1 MMKYDSLFELLD
13 KVPHQE
19 IKYQYLHVLS
29 FITITPDVP
38 IRTFLN
44 SLEEIR
50 SHGDIQVA
58 YTMEDGRFFLHGA
71 ATILYETKISHACSK
86 VGHIEDLVV
95 TPNYRN
101 LGIALQLVDILI
113 RKASVT
119 CYKVI
124 LHCNEELTPLYE
136 KCGFR
141 KCGSHMEN
149 RF

>member
-1 MMKYDSLFELLD
+1 MKYASLFELLD

-19 IKYQYLHVLS
+19 LKNQYLHLLS
-29 FITITPDVP
+29 FISITPDVP
-38 IRTFLN
+38 IRTFLS

-58 YTMEDGRFFLHGA
+58 YTMEDGRCFLHGA
-71 ATILYETKISHACSK
+71 ATLLYEAKISHGCSK
-86 VGHIEDLVV
+86 VGHIEDVVV

-101 LGIALQLVDILI
+101 LGIAQQLVHLLI
-113 RKASVT
+113 HNASVT
-119 CYKVI
+119 CYKII
-124 LHCNEELTPLYE
+124 LNCNEELIPLYE

-141 KCGSHMEN
+141 NMGVHMEN